1 MAQPMISQSTLLKQ
15 HFIDFYLSEDAE
27 VVLPE
32 ELLDILRQPKYDEA
46 IKIDTLVESGSDKL
60 VMTLSS
66 PHFTAQPQ
74 TYKVAGVS
82 DDPDIYQQEVFSR
95 TYESLDDVPTDV
107 SDVVIR
113 LMNAETSKP
122 EFVILVTP
130 EFIEDPEYAKF
141 TLLNIFKTDCL
152 VEFHTEGSTTIAGQS
167 FDFDSD
173 CVYDTVKQQLEIN
186 SPTIRGKMRV
196 IVDTRL
202 PEIEEADLGKL
213 VPRRD

>member
-1 MAQPMISQSTLLKQ
+1 MISQSTLLKQ
-15 HFIDFYLSEDAE
+15 HFIDFYTKEDSP

-32 ELLDILRQPKYDEA
+32 DLLSILRQPKYDEA
-46 IKIDTLVESGSDKL
+46 IKIDSLVEGGDDKL
-60 VMTLSS
+60 IMTLSS

-82 DDPDIYQQEVFSR
+82 DDGDIYQQEVFSR

-113 LMNAETSKP
+113 LMNTETAKS
-122 EFVILVTP
+122 EFVILATP
-130 EFIEDPEYAKF
+130 DTIEDPEFAKF
-141 TLLNIFKTDCL
+141 ALLGIFKENCL
-152 VEFHTEGSTTIAGQS
+152 VEFHTEDSTMIAGQT

-173 CVYDTVKQQLEIN
+173 CVYDAVKQQLEIN
-186 SPTIRGKMRV
+186 SPTIRGTIRV
-196 IVDTRL
+196 VVDTRL
-202 PEIEEADLGKL
+202 PEIEAGDLGKL

>member
-1 MAQPMISQSTLLKQ
+1 MISQSTLLKQ
-15 HFIDFYLSEDAE
+15 HFIDFYTKEDSP

-32 ELLDILRQPKYDEA
+32 DLLEILTQPKYDES
-46 IKIDTLVESGSDKL
+46 ITIDSLIESGDDKL
-60 VMTLSS
+60 IMTLSS

-82 DDPDIYQQEVFSR
+82 DDGDIYQQEVFSR

-113 LMNAETSKP
+113 LMNTETAKS
-122 EFVILVTP
+122 EFVILATP
-130 EFIEDPEYAKF
+130 DTIEDPEFAKF
-141 TLLNIFKTDCL
+141 ALLNIFKESCL
-152 VEFHTEGSTTIAGQS
+152 IEFHTEGSTTIAGQS

-173 CVYDTVKQQLEIN
+173 CVYDAVKQQLEIN
-186 SPTIRGKMRV
+186 SPTIRGTIRV

-202 PEIEEADLGKL
+202 PEIEAADLGKL

>member
-15 HFIDFYLSEDAE
+15 HFIDFYLSEDNQD
-27 VVLPE
+27 LIPQD
-32 ELLDILRQPKYDEA
+32 LQNILRQPKYDEA
-46 IKIDTLVESGSDKL
+46 IKIDSLVEDGDDKL
-60 VMTLSS
+60 IMTLSS

-82 DDPDIYQQEVFSR
+82 NDGDIYQQEVFAR
-95 TYESLDDVPTDV
+95 TYESLDDVDTDI

-113 LMNAETSKP
+113 LMNSETAES
-122 EFVILVTP
+122 EFVILAIPDT
-130 EFIEDPEYAKF
+130 IEDPEFAKF
-141 TLLNIFKTDCL
+141 ALLNIFKTDCL
-152 VEFHTEGSTTIAGQS
+152 IEFHTEGSTTIAGQS

-173 CVYDTVKQQLEIN
+173 CVYDAVKQQLEIN
-186 SPTIRGKMRV
+186 SPTIRGTIRV

-202 PEIEEADLGKL
+202 PEIEAGDLGKL

>member
-1 MAQPMISQSTLLKQ
+1 MISQSTLLKQ

-27 VVLPE
+27 VVLPD
-32 ELLDILRQPKYDEA
+32 ELLNILKQPKYDEA
-46 IKIDTLVESGSDKL
+46 INIDTLVESGDDKL

-113 LMNAETSKP
+113 LMNTETSKP
-122 EFVILVTP
+122 EFVILATP
-130 EFIEDPEYAKF
+130 DTIEDPEFAKF
-141 TLLNIFKTDCL
+141 ALLNIFKTDCL

-173 CVYDTVKQQLEIN
+173 CVYDRVKQLLEIN
-186 SPTIRGKMRV
+186 SPTIRGSMRV

-202 PEIEEADLGKL
+202 PEIEAADLGKL
-213 VPRRD
+213 TPRRL